1 MIDGTVFDATSR
13 HHGQKSDK
21 FRCNEVIK
29 GWTEALTSMPV
40 GSKWEIYIPQELG
53 YGQHQAG
60 QIKPYS
66 TLIFTVE
73 LKGIE
78 KPVETKPAT
87 EADSNKNAETAKK
100 AKAAIAKRKIMKKK

>member
-1 MIDGTVFDATSR
+1 
-13 HHGQKSDK
+13 
-21 FRCNEVIK
+21 
-29 GWTEALTSMPV
+29 MPV

-53 YGQHQAG
+53 YGQRQAG

-87 EADSNKNAETAKK
+87 EADSNKNAENAKK
-100 AKAAIAKRKIMKKK
+100 VKAAIAKRKIMKKK